1 MHILDDV
8 IQLLRCSKCTCHYE
22 VALMQNTIFLDKSDQ
37 SSATGGKETLHDV
50 WKYNASLN
58 KWIQIEFLNTGRW
71 RHKMAVL
78 GGKVYVL
85 GGFDGIHRLNSVE
98 AYDPFHN
105 SWTEVSA
112 DDLWLIITVSYYIN
126 DVYSAMDK

>member
-1 MHILDDV
+1 MKTRSGWSLPA
-8 IQLLRCSKCTCHYE
+8 SPSEMKCTYL
-22 VALMQNTIFLDKSDQ
+22 VSDSNALSDIYSSSSVKIRIFLRKHIDPI
-37 SSATGGKETLHDV
+37 ATGGKETLHDV

-58 KWIQIEFLNTGRW
+58 KWIQIEYLNTGRW

-85 GGFDGIHRLNSVE
+85 GGFDGIQRLSSVE

-105 SWTEVSA
+105 CWTEVS
-112 DDLWLIITVSYYIN
+112 DDDCFLLQ
-126 DVYSAMDK
+126 